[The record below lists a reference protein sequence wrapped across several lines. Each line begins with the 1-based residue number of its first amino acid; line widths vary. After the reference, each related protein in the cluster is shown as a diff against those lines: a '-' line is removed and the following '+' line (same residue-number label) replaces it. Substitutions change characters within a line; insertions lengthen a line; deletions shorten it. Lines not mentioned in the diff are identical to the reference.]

1 MDQLNDSTLS
11 YDYSNPPLNMNKGSN
26 AEKWLSI
33 LSLLKNGSHSEQVMA
48 LTELSNL
55 LSYSNEEYLLGFPS
69 LVYIRVLFHILENP
83 SVKYSKLFEKNREKS
98 AESQNMSMKFHL
110 PYFQLLS
117 SVYKDEKFLLDNFS
131 KDNFFGAAETEMA
144 AEAKTS
150 EYEEGMDLDEEEEME
165 ADSQV
170 YTNKMILAASCLHTI
185 LDIIP
190 YTSRYFAMNGN
201 LTTLCSKLNN
211 LEYIDLAERILL
223 IFEKLSHE
231 IPLSLLKKEVMY
243 HMLQYIDFFPIDIQ
257 ISTLSCVL
265 NLVKLVDRKDC
276 FEEQVLPI
284 VNQLCSFLQSD
295 NKKMSEVIVAIWRE
309 SLSILTVVGDDRLVQ
324 KLVAVLTENGFLEKI
339 LRLILSPNVG
349 RTLVLEHMGMLSS
362 LLKLSTEMVEQFFKY
377 DQLGNIKLLC
387 YNHKE
392 SLQHVFINLAN
403 NILSNRREGKRGN
416 KEEKESENAGEEL
429 SGYVEEVELLEMDG
443 NEEKGTMYKG
453 NGNREEFFCENV
465 EYFASVFDLT
475 PVSELCDTFYLLRSD
490 RHKASVIGLINNILR
505 IANRIEKYRQ
515 LLQNTLSV
523 SKTTEFVSTCFL
535 QVDLKVEDA
544 LGSLLGILEELINI
558 FGRDVVVTF
567 HRYGINHYLTQAE
580 SEEPSQHHGRVRE
593 LIELIASTEV
603 VTRAC
608 HESSCTTHREDS
620 DLLYEIRNNIEVWTP
635 YELVKNV
642 PLHRINFVR
651 DEHTLKNFVTALVS
665 HSYTTTNMEVLWRAF
680 LKILQ
685 HTNMYSLTKKQRT
698 QKAITANQGKEAGA
712 RPDGTPE
719 AREGCG
725 GSDLEA
731 LLLSSVTKKAAV
743 DTSLTRESSV
753 QLLGTKDRKARTAFE
768 GMLRKYVD
776 SVSAHPFN
784 LIHTQLK
791 LRLRPYHT
799 VVATQPGSSISATIS
814 SICANTAATTEP
826 TNSLTTQVTNAV
838 TTQAINAATTQA
850 INAAMTAGAVTVA
863 NSAERATEEKEEST
877 NPKDEEKV
885 EAKVAEEG
893 EKLLPICVYVPCL
906 VRVSKVEH
914 YIKRYIEKKRNVKVS
929 EVYLYLNEVC
939 LGSNAQLYESMC
951 RFGGLPPKKRRNI
964 VNHTHVLKYKYT
976 LSTEINTETA
986 QVNGAKRENEY
997 SKTEKSNNET
1007 SEKEN
1012 GRPLSTEG
1020 ASLGS
1025 PGIQGKLLSNG
1036 SLQSGQEQEK
1046 MSNSRAEK
1054 ENHDPNVVE
1063 TEEGEQGLKVYTLY
1077 KGGKYNFRSLV
1088 SDFKRYCESGGLRR
1102 YKERSG
1108 KSRKMTQETIKDDST
1123 IDNSSRVY
1131 EEYTSTSTNG
1141 EGSAKSLE
1149 MDQDVSTGMEYL
1161 DTRKL
1166 MEKYNVSNE
1175 MEDEYMSERTS
1186 YLTSMCNQGT
1196 DGSVEVLSH
1205 EHVKKNISNSEAKG
1219 AGNSGSRGDDDFVA
1233 VDKESLMH
1241 MDTDQAHSPEKM
1253 QMDRLE
1259 ESRYESIELS
1269 NPILYS
1275 KMQSFMGE
1283 LDERSRTVEQIMRVV
1298 KYDQERISFILGE
1311 KSKFEDVLLE
1321 AAFPRLPNVLSED
1334 KKILLRVMSILA
1346 NLTEGMGVGA
1356 SFLCGDVPSGGHEE
1370 ASEGRKPG
1378 AAEGAPG
1385 LAVSTSLSL
1394 KVLAACSNLA
1404 VSLCFGCE
1412 FWVAFV
1418 LTCKQI
1424 FSLRARTTLFKLNTL
1439 GLNRN
1444 LCEFYARVRNVSND
1458 VITDAFDEYLFEYVA
1473 NSNMALLD
1481 EEVKLHKAK
1490 LALSR
1495 GDLLEEAMRS
1505 FETLQNNPKLE
1516 IEYKNEAGIG
1526 SGPTLEFFTLI
1537 AEKFA
1542 DHEDPRLLECNGG
1555 YHFPAPHSLEWTSAE
1570 KLMRRLLSG
1579 GKEGDPGVVE
1589 ALDAA
1594 EEFAARLFRLFAFLG
1609 KVCAYSLLD
1618 DKLFGLFFNPLFWD
1632 MVKHPSK
1639 PRALTLDALRAVDA
1653 GLAASLE
1660 QVLVHPNPSELHLTH
1675 EFQGYELFEG
1685 GAYVYVDRDNVEDY
1699 VQSIVEF
1706 KLSAGVN
1713 FQIWAFRYGFSTMLP
1728 LYSLWFFK
1736 DRELSEEIFGT
1747 VKSQEEFWTVEHLK
1761 SYIIP
1766 DHGYDQNSRT
1776 YNNLITILHEFD
1788 DHNRRL
1794 FLKFTT
1800 GAPILPREGFKSL
1813 VPLMR
1818 VVKKGNVNELPSVM
1832 TCTNY
1837 LKMPK
1842 YNGIEEMRRKLLKA
1856 IHEGQNA
1863 FNLS

>member
-1 MDQLNDSTLS
+1 MDQFNDSTLS

-231 IPLSLLKKEVMY
+231 IPLSLLKKGVMY

-580 SEEPSQHHGRVRE
+580 SEEPSQHHGR
-593 LIELIASTEV
+593 
-603 VTRAC
+603 
-608 HESSCTTHREDS
+608 SSCTTHREDS

-814 SICANTAATTEP
+814 K
-826 TNSLTTQVTNAV
+826 
-838 TTQAINAATTQA
+838 
-850 INAAMTAGAVTVA
+850 
-863 NSAERATEEKEEST
+863 EKEEST

-986 QVNGAKRENEY
+986 Q
-997 SKTEKSNNET
+997 
-1007 SEKEN
+1007 
-1012 GRPLSTEG
+1012 
-1020 ASLGS
+1020 
-1025 PGIQGKLLSNG
+1025 
-1036 SLQSGQEQEK
+1036 QEK

-1186 YLTSMCNQGT
+1186 YLSSMCNQAT
-1196 DGSVEVLSH
+1196 EGSVE
-1205 EHVKKNISNSEAKG
+1205 
-1219 AGNSGSRGDDDFVA
+1219 
-1233 VDKESLMH
+1233 
-1241 MDTDQAHSPEKM
+1241 M

-1356 SFLCGDVPSGGHEE
+1356 SFLGGDVPSGGHEE

-1813 VPLMR
+1813 V
-1818 VVKKGNVNELPSVM
+1818 
-1832 TCTNY
+1832 
-1837 LKMPK
+1837 
-1842 YNGIEEMRRKLLKA
+1842 
-1856 IHEGQNA
+1856 
-1863 FNLS
+1863 